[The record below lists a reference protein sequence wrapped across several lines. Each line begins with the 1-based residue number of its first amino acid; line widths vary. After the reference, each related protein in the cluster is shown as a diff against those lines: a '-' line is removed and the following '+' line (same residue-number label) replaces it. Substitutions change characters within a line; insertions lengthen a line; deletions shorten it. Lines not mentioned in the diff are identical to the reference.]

1 MTLKDLFWNLT
12 RVGDCSI
19 LDEQTRDAAKAS
31 QLALSEVR
39 NLLDLPATTTTTG
52 DLVAAVRQLKAGA

>member
-12 RVGDCSI
+12 RVGDCSV

-39 NLLDLPATTTTTG
+39 NLLDLPATATASE
-52 DLVAAVRQLKAGA
+52 LVAAVRQLKAGA

>member
-1 MTLKDLFWNLT
+1 MILKDLFWNLT

-39 NLLDLPATTTTTG
+39 NLLDLPATASTG
-52 DLVAAVRQLKAGA
+52 ELVDAVRQLKAGA

>member
-39 NLLDLPATTTTTG
+39 NLLDLPATTTTG